1 MTKTFIKFF
10 ALIFAICMFA
20 IFANAQTANLNK
32 RTTYKNEKLDFGAGG
47 TLTILGAPNGLISIE
62 GTNKNEIEISADI
75 EVQAENEADLAE
87 LSKISGFILD
97 ESTGHIRVIS
107 VGTHD
112 KDYMKRVAKKF
123 PKRLLNL
130 PLKIDYRIKV
140 PAYCDLQIN
149 SGKGDLT
156 ISTVEGTF
164 QINALESNATL
175 NLIGGTID
183 ATFGSGNVDVKI
195 GTRSWRGR
203 HVNFQLASGNLSAQF
218 PANMSADIDAS
229 VLRNGKVE
237 NSFISLKPRERSKFS
252 EKQILARAGN
262 GGAQFSFTV
271 GDGTIKIQN

>member
-1 MTKTFIKFF
+1 MTKILTKLFTLTFVFLAATVF
-10 ALIFAICMFA
+10 V
-20 IFANAQTANLNK
+20 NAQTTNLSK
-32 RTTYKNEKLDFGAGG
+32 RTTFKSEKLDFGAGG
-47 TLTILGAPNGLISIE
+47 TLTVLGAPNGSISVE

-87 LSKISGFILD
+87 LSKISGFVLD
-97 ESTGHIRVIS
+97 ESTGHVRVLS

-112 KDYMKRVAKKF
+112 KDYLKRAAKKF

-130 PLKIDYRIKV
+130 PFKIDYRIKV

-156 ISTVEGTF
+156 ISAVEGAI
-164 QINALESNATL
+164 QINALESKAAL

-183 ATFGSGNVDVKI
+183 ATFGSGDVDVKI
-195 GTRSWRGR
+195 GARNWRGR
-203 HVNFQLASGNLSAQF
+203 HVNFQVASGNLNARF
-218 PANMSADIDAS
+218 PSNMSADIDAS
-229 VLRNGKVE
+229 ILRTGKVE
-237 NSFISLKPRERSKFS
+237 NSFTSLKPRERSKFS
-252 EKQILARAGN
+252 DRQILARAGN

>member
-1 MTKTFIKFF
+1 MTKTLTKFF
-10 ALIFAICMFA
+10 ALAFATLAVAVC
-20 IFANAQTANLNK
+20 ANAQTTNLSK
-32 RTTYKNEKLDFGAGG
+32 RTTFKSEKLDFGAGG
-47 TLTILGAPNGLISIE
+47 TLTVLGAPNGSISIE

-87 LSKISGFILD
+87 LSKISGFVLD
-97 ESTGHIRVIS
+97 ESTGHVRVLS

-112 KDYMKRVAKKF
+112 KDYLKRAAKKF

-130 PLKIDYRIKV
+130 PFKIDYRIKV
-140 PAYCDLQIN
+140 PAYCDLEIN

-156 ISTVEGTF
+156 ISAVEGAIR
-164 QINALESNATL
+164 INALESKAIL

-183 ATFGSGNVDVKI
+183 ATFGSGDVDVKI
-195 GTRSWRGR
+195 GTRNWRGR
-203 HVNFQLASGNLSAQF
+203 HVNFQVASGNLNARF

-229 VLRNGKVE
+229 ILRNGKVE
-237 NSFISLKPRERSKFS
+237 NSFNSLKPRERSKFS
-252 EKQILARAGN
+252 DRQILARAGN

>member
-1 MTKTFIKFF
+1 MTKTLTKFF
-10 ALIFAICMFA
+10 ALAFAIMA
-20 IFANAQTANLNK
+20 IVVCANAQTTNLSK
-32 RTTYKNEKLDFGAGG
+32 RTTFKSEKLDFGAGG
-47 TLTILGAPNGLISIE
+47 TLTVLGAPNGSISIE

-87 LSKISGFILD
+87 LSKISGFVLD
-97 ESTGHIRVIS
+97 ENTGHVRVLS

-112 KDYMKRVAKKF
+112 KDYLKRAAKKL

-130 PLKIDYRIKV
+130 PFKIDYRIKV
-140 PAYCDLQIN
+140 PAYCDLEIN

-156 ISTVEGTF
+156 ISAVEGAIR
-164 QINALESNATL
+164 INALESKAIL

-183 ATFGSGNVDVKI
+183 ATFGSGDVDVKI
-195 GTRSWRGR
+195 GTRNWRGR
-203 HVNFQLASGNLSAQF
+203 HVNFQVASGNLNARF

-229 VLRNGKVE
+229 ILRNGKVE
-237 NSFISLKPRERSKFS
+237 NFFNSLKPRERSKFS
-252 EKQILARAGN
+252 DRQILARAGN

>member
-1 MTKTFIKFF
+1 MKFLLM
-10 ALIFAICMFA
+10 ACAIFAA
-20 IFANAQTANLNK
+20 AVFANAQTTNLNK
-32 RTTYKNEKLDFGAGG
+32 RTTFKSEKLAFGAGG
-47 TLTILGAPNGLISIE
+47 TLTVIGAPNGSIEIE

-87 LSKISGFILD
+87 LSKISGFVLD
-97 ESTGHIRVIS
+97 ESTGHIRVLS

-112 KDYMKRVAKKF
+112 RDYMKRTAKKF

-130 PLKIDYRIKV
+130 PFKIDYRIKV
-140 PAYCDLQIN
+140 PAYCDLEIN
-149 SGKGDLT
+149 SGKGDLK
-156 ISTVEGTF
+156 ISAVEGAI
-164 QINALESNATL
+164 QLNALESNATL

-203 HVNFQLASGNLSAQF
+203 HANFQIASGNLSAQF
-218 PANMSADIDAS
+218 PSNMSADIDAS
-229 VLRNGKVE
+229 ILRNGKVE
-237 NSFISLKPRERSKFS
+237 NSFAALKPRERAKFN

>member
-1 MTKTFIKFF
+1 MIKILLNVFILAFV
-10 ALIFAICMFA
+10 IGG
-20 IFANAQTANLNK
+20 FANFAAAQTGNLIK
-32 RTTYKNEKLDFGAGG
+32 RTTFKSEKIDFGAGG
-47 TLTILGAPNGLISIE
+47 TLTIIGAPNGLISVE
-62 GTNKNEIEISADI
+62 GWNKNEVEISADI

-87 LSKISGFILD
+87 LSKISGFVIDDSL
-97 ESTGHIRVIS
+97 GHVRVLS

-130 PLKIDYRIKV
+130 PFKIDYRIKV
-140 PAYCDLQIN
+140 PNYCDLEIN

-156 ISTVEGTF
+156 VSTVEGAM

-195 GTRSWRGR
+195 ETRSWRGR
-203 HVNFQLASGNLSAQF
+203 HANFQLAAGNLNVQF
-218 PANMSADIDAS
+218 PSNISAEIDAAI
-229 VLRNGKVE
+229 LRTGKIE
-237 NSFISLKPRERSKFS
+237 NSFASLKPRDRSKFS
-252 EKQILARAGN
+252 EKQIIARAGN
-262 GGAQFSFTV
+262 GGAQLSFTV